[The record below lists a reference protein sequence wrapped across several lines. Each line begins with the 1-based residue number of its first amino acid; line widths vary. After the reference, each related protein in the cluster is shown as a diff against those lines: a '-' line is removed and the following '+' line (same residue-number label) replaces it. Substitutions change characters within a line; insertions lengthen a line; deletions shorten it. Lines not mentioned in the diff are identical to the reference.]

1 MRAPVSVEER
11 VGLAF
16 LAYHYWKFLQEL
28 WLAIWL
34 WQIDR

>member
-16 LAYHYWKFLQEL
+16 LAYHYWQFLQEL